1 MNRFSLYRWIVY
13 CLLALLPLQA
23 FAAAPLALCA
33 EKPFSEIAE
42 DGMHGI
48 AAADHCARM
57 AAAAAATDAKPHGAD
72 MCWLGSVCL
81 ASGGSVAVPV
91 TYQLTPIK
99 QDSTAPTSITTLYL
113 SIVPDAP
120 QRPPISL

>member
-1 MNRFSLYRWIVY
+1 MNQFSLHRWIAY

-42 DGMHGI
+42 DGMHEI

-57 AAAAAATDAKPHGAD
+57 SAAAATDAKPHGAD

-81 ASGGSVAVPV
+81 ASGSSVALPA
-91 TYQLTPIK
+91 TYQFTPIK
-99 QDSTAPTSITTLYL
+99 QDSPAPTSITTLYL